1 MQEADVIYGVT
12 MQERGVSKV
21 VSVNLSRDKH
31 SHGGERERRAV
42 A

>member
-1 MQEADVIYGVT
+1 MQMADVIYGVT

-21 VSVNLSRDKH
+21 VSVNLAR
-31 SHGGERERRAV
+31 REAAQDRREV